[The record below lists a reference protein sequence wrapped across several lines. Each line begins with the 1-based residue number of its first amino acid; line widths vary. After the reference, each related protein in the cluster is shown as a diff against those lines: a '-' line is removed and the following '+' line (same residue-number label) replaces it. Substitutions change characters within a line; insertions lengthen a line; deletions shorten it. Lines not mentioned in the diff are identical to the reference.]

1 MVYVFEFRAT
11 GSDGTRRVIE
21 IAKHRAKSVSL
32 AEDRVK
38 TIMKNVRFPD
48 GIADNC
54 LIKDQMGHVLS
65 EVRDRA

>member
-1 MVYVFEFRAT
+1 LVYLFEFRT
-11 GSDGTRRVIE
+11 TSSDGTRRVVE
-21 IAKHRAKSVSL
+21 IARHRAKSVSL
-32 AEDRVK
+32 AEERVK

-48 GIADNC
+48 GIADYC